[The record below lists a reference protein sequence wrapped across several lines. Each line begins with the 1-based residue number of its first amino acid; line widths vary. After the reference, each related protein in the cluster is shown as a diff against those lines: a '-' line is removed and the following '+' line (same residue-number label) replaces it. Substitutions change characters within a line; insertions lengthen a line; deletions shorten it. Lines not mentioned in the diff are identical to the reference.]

1 MSSSTKHRA
10 ANTHSGCSRN
20 DESTRLKQKSDA
32 EHGMQSQGRKA
43 EGGKKAPAANA
54 GKHG

>member
-1 MSSSTKHRA
+1 MSSPTKHRA
-10 ANTHSGCSRN
+10 ADTHSGRSRN

-32 EHGMQSQGRKA
+32 EHGIQSQGRKA
-43 EGGKKAPAANA
+43 EGGKKAPAPNA